1 MSLLFHPQYS
11 WFWHWHLFG
20 LWHWH
25 FYLLASIDRGT
36 FTQIALGKLEGI
48 LVDHFKFF
56 WKEKQKSN
64 WKFCLEINLLIISK
78 EGCFS
83 KYKVHVWCLS
93 SCSQLNCLKTPHV
106 LCDLLCYRSHVARG
120 KFHQILTQQNESEIF
135 WNKNKM
141 WDIFPI
147 KGFCQAQFKLDENF

>member
-1 MSLLFHPQYS
+1 MVKLKVFIWEIMSLKSVWMLITYNMSLLFHPQYS

-25 FYLLASIDRGT
+25 FYLVASIDRGT

-64 WKFCLEINLLIISK
+64 LKFCLEINLLIISK

-93 SCSQLNCLKTPHV
+93 SCSQLNCLKTP
-106 LCDLLCYRSHVARG
+106 LCYATSFV
-120 KFHQILTQQNESEIF
+120 TEVT
-135 WNKNKM
+135 
-141 WDIFPI
+141 
-147 KGFCQAQFKLDENF
+147 